1 MNITETSLKNPY
13 VVISLS
19 LLVAVLGLIAF
30 FKTPVDLFPDTSPPQ
45 VLIVTIEPGASAKDI
60 SDKIT
65 EVIEKEVNTISGIK
79 RVRATSRDEVSAVTA
94 EFLYSKDINEATTD
108 VVNALGRIKAE
119 LPHDILPSQIYK
131 ITDATHATMTLSL
144 SPKENSPK
152 TLSAVRLLAE
162 NDIKDDFLRIPEV
175 GDVDVFGGYLPEVK
189 ILVDRDKLKG
199 YGLTLIDVISA
210 VSKRNVTIPGGY
222 VYTKKNEFLIRTNSE
237 FKNLGQIKNLP
248 IKRRKQGYILLK
260 DVAVIKQGIEEQ
272 RSLYHGNG
280 HRAIAMNILRPED
293 GHTLETI
300 KAVKKYLPKLKREYS
315 GLKFEITNDQ
325 EPIIDINLKGMRDSL
340 VQAIILTIL
349 VIFIFLADK
358 RTAAIIS
365 VSIPMSFLFS
375 LVVLKFSPYTMNMV
389 TLSGL
394 IIAVGMVVDASIVV
408 LENIYRHFEGNKK
421 LSGKQASLIGTNE
434 VALANTAGALTT
446 IIVLIPVMFVG
457 GYPQKVLRQ
466 LSIMIGST
474 IFASLIASL
483 TIVPLIAS
491 KLLTRRERKKNI
503 IERLVS
509 KADRGV
515 KKLSNFYVSIL
526 KTALKHKGR
535 TLLLLLAVFIFTMK
549 VVTPLLVGE
558 LMPPMDTGIIN
569 LTLDMPSNYNISRVE
584 AVLDKVEKFIKASP
598 GFVSLS
604 SVVGSEPGE
613 ISFGGGGETLQTVS
627 LTANLV
633 TRDKRK
639 ETIWQI
645 EDDWRKKLRHI
656 EGIRSF
662 TIMEYGATPI
672 STTKAP
678 FDLILRGE
686 NSRVLNMMADNV
698 LLNLKGTKGLVDV
711 RRGWYMDKP
720 EVEIV
725 PDKDLCRYYGV
736 SSESVALYIKS
747 AVKGSFS
754 SFMRLDNFLDIP
766 IRTEYKQENLD
777 LPSKLD
783 SIYLPTRFG
792 DVSLR
797 SLVKIKHKFIQP
809 FITREDLQNTIDITG
824 VNRVYTI
831 AQAAKT
837 AGMRLKKKGL
847 ILPLGYS
854 VRMSGT
860 PEDML
865 EAQKRLKKALLF
877 GIILLYM
884 LILPMYKSFT
894 HPIVIMLAIPLA
906 AIGAFW
912 GLLIFD
918 KPMCMPALMGM
929 ILLAGTIVN
938 NSILLL
944 DFILN
949 ARKQGLSREE
959 AIIQSVR
966 VRTRPI
972 LMTASAAVI
981 GLTPLVF
988 EMAVGLERLSPLG
1001 IVAACG
1007 LILGTFLTMI
1017 VTPVIYAAIDDLA
1030 AKFKKTPKVK
1040 TSGIAIIIFSL
1051 FLPVFSNNSFADN
1064 NKVISPQVET
1074 KAAAEKK
1081 RPKPENKRETGF
1093 SVSENKDKPVK
1104 KIKVKKDKQKSV
1116 PSVKNKI
1123 KKQKVIPAGK
1133 NIPDRVKD
1141 FSLKEA
1147 IEYALKNSP
1156 DIKSSN
1162 AEADIAKGSKVEVRS
1177 ALLPQVTMNSSY
1189 TDYQEEHSIVPGIT
1203 GTRQAFD
1210 NDVISSQAEASL
1222 LITDFGKSY
1231 YAFKSAK
1238 SAYLASIKSSQR
1250 RKEAVVYTVSNI
1262 YFSLVSTDRLIDSF
1276 QALDKSIL
1284 ELKRRIS
1291 LYLQEGKAARIDLLK
1306 VKVRLAEIESEIAK
1320 LESRKAYLLSL
1331 LSEETGYNGK
1341 MSVQNDVKVY
1351 DINLDKDKISFN
1363 SVFNDALDNRE
1374 DLAGYKYLVESS
1386 FFGLESSKRAYFPEV
1401 KAFGGYGEFSGTSSS
1416 ARFSDGSRWE
1426 DDYWAGLEVSLPIFD
1441 SGLRQGGIVKA
1452 KGEYDLKKAQK
1463 YKILLGVCKDLSK
1476 ALADIESGRK
1486 RLNLAES
1493 SKEEAEEAL
1502 RLEELKYKEGKGVIN
1517 DVLDAEAAKRHADY
1531 LFYSAVSDYNTSI
1544 FELKLAQG
1552 LLLESYPEIISDKDN
1567 KANNGHSNA
1576 RKN

>member
-13 VVISLS
+13 IVIALTV
-19 LLVAVLGLIAF
+19 LVAALGLIAF
-30 FKTPVDLFPDTSPPQ
+30 FKAPVDLFPDTSPPQ
-45 VLIVTIEPGASAKDI
+45 VLIITIEPGASAKDI

-79 RVRATSRDEVSAVTA
+79 RVRATSRDEVSSVVA

-108 VVNALGRIKAE
+108 VVNSLERIKAE
-119 LPHDILPSQIYK
+119 LPHDILPSRIYK
-131 ITDATHATMTLSL
+131 VTDAIHATMTLSL
-144 SPKENSPK
+144 SPKENSPQ
-152 TLSAVRLLAE
+152 TLSTIRLLAE
-162 NDIKDDFLRIPEV
+162 NDIKDQLLRIPEV
-175 GDVDVFGGYLPEVK
+175 GDVDIFGGYLPEVK

-199 YGLTLIDVISA
+199 YGLTLMDVISE
-210 VSKRNVTIPGGY
+210 VSKRNVTVPGGY
-222 VYTKKNEFLIRTNSE
+222 VYTKKKEFLIRTSSE
-237 FKNLGQIKNLP
+237 FKNLGQIMNLP
-248 IKRRKQGYILLK
+248 LKKRKQGYILLK
-260 DVAVIKQGIEEQ
+260 DVAGVTEGIKEQ

-280 HRAIAMNILRPED
+280 RRAIAINILRPEK

-300 KAVKKYLPKLKREYS
+300 KAIKKYLPKLKKEYS

-358 RTAAIIS
+358 RAAAIIS

-375 LVVLKFSPYTMNMV
+375 LMVLKSSPYTMNMV

-408 LENIYRHFEGNKK
+408 LENIYRHFQEDKTLTGYK
-421 LSGKQASLIGTNE
+421 ASLLGTNE

-491 KLLTRRERKKNI
+491 KLLTRGERKKNI
-503 IERLVS
+503 IERIVS
-509 KADRGV
+509 KADIGV
-515 KKLSNFYVSIL
+515 KKLSNFYVSVL

-535 TLLLLLAVFIFTMK
+535 TLLLLLVVFIFTMK
-549 VVTPLLVGE
+549 VITPLLVGE
-558 LMPPMDTGIIN
+558 LMPPMDTGIVQV
-569 LTLDMPSNYNISRVE
+569 TLDMPAGFNIHKVE
-584 AVLDKVEKFIKASP
+584 GILDKVEGMIKETKGFI
-598 GFVSLS
+598 SLS
-604 SVVGSEPGE
+604 SVIGSEPGQ
-613 ISFGGGGETLQTVS
+613 ISFGQGGSTVQTAFI
-627 LTANLV
+627 TANLV
-633 TRDKRK
+633 TRDKRE

-645 EDDWRKKLRHI
+645 EDEWRNKLRRI

-662 TIMEYGATPI
+662 TVMEYGATPI

-678 FDLILRGE
+678 FDLILRGD
-686 NSRVLNMMADNV
+686 NTKVLNMMADKA
-698 LLNLKGTKGLVDV
+698 LSNLKGTKGLVDI
-711 RRGWYMDKP
+711 RRSWYIDKP
-720 EVEIV
+720 EMEIV
-725 PDKDLCRYYGV
+725 PDAVLCSYYGV
-736 SSESVALYIKS
+736 NTEDVAKY
-747 AVKGSFS
+747 VKFAAKGAFA
-754 SFMRLDNFLDIP
+754 SFMRLEDFLDIP
-766 IRTEYKQENLD
+766 IRVEYKDEDINSPLKID
-777 LPSKLD
+777 T
-783 SIYLPTRFG
+783 IYIPTKFG
-792 DVSLR
+792 QVPLR
-797 SLVKIKHKFIQP
+797 SMVKVRKKIIQP
-809 FITREDLQNTIDITG
+809 FITREDLENTIDITG

-837 AGMRLKKKGL
+837 AGIRLKKKGI
-847 ILPLGYS
+847 ILPQGYS

-865 EAQKRLKKALLF
+865 DAKNRLGKALLF
-877 GIILLYM
+877 GIILLYI

-912 GLLIFD
+912 GLLIFN

-944 DFILN
+944 DFILA
-949 ARKQGLSREE
+949 ARKKGMSREE
-959 AIIQSVR
+959 AIVQSVR

-1001 IVAACG
+1001 IVAAAG

-1017 VTPVIYAAIDDLA
+1017 VIPVIYCAIDDLA
-1030 AKFKKTPKVK
+1030 GKFKRPGPAKVSSISVIIAGVSLLAFSPHSFADNSKVSIPKVK
-1040 TSGIAIIIFSL
+1040 TA
-1051 FLPVFSNNSFADN
+1051 PVLEKQNSS
-1064 NKVISPQVET
+1064 KPE
-1074 KAAAEKK
+1074 KLKAEKK
-1081 RPKPENKRETGF
+1081 KIKPQP
-1093 SVSENKDKPVK
+1093 VSKDKTK
-1104 KIKVKKDKQKSV
+1104 KEQGKKVSKKPLLAKKEDKEQKER
-1116 PSVKNKI
+1116 I
-1123 KKQKVIPAGK
+1123 
-1133 NIPDRVKD
+1133 

-1147 IEYALKNSP
+1147 IDYALKNSP
-1156 DIKSSN
+1156 DIKSSD
-1162 AEADIAKGSKVEVRS
+1162 AESDIAKGNKMEVRS
-1177 ALLPQVTMNSSY
+1177 GLLPQITMNSTY
-1189 TDYQEEHSIVPGIT
+1189 TNYQEKHAIVSGIT

-1210 NDVISSQAEASL
+1210 NDIISSKAEGSL
-1222 LITDFGKSY
+1222 LLTDFGKSY

-1238 SAYLASIKSSQR
+1238 SAYLASIKSFER
-1250 RKEAVVYTVSNI
+1250 KKEAVVYTVSNI

-1291 LYLQEGKAARIDLLK
+1291 LYLQEGKAALIDLLK

-1341 MSVQNDVKVY
+1341 MSVHNDVKVY
-1351 DINLDKDKISFN
+1351 DINLDKDKSPFN
-1363 SVFNDALDNRE
+1363 SVFNDALENRE

-1401 KAFGGYGEFSGTSSS
+1401 KAFGGYGGFSGASSGS
-1416 ARFSDGSRWE
+1416 KFPDGNRWE

-1441 SGLRQGGIVKA
+1441 SGLRQGGVVKA

-1463 YKILLGVCKDLSK
+1463 YKILLGVCKDLRK

-1493 SKEEAEEAL
+1493 SKEEAKEAL

-1552 LLLESYPEIISDKDN
+1552 LLLESYPKIISDKDKKTN
-1567 KANNGHSNA
+1567 KRPSNV